1 MVIYQGHLHMKRITV
16 NIPDDCHFKLKVFAS
31 ITQRP
36 INDITYEA
44 VSSYMKGH
52 PDFIKHEIDKLKV
65 EGDTDE
71 DLDDLDVN

>member
-1 MVIYQGHLHMKRITV
+1 MKRITV

-31 ITQRP
+31 IVQRP

>member
-1 MVIYQGHLHMKRITV
+1 MKRITV

-31 ITQRP
+31 IVQRP

-65 EGDTDE
+65 DGNTDDNLGALGE
-71 DLDDLDVN
+71 D